1 METKIN
7 MKAII
12 EGYQSYREAVDT
24 ANDYRT
30 KATKHALNDD
40 YQEMWDCEQRYRK
53 LASDREKSY
62 RASYKKLENAIDEA
76 EHRCTVRC
84 ISVDDICRY
93 LISVEKRLDITK
105 KAMNGV
111 TVCIDIHAQN
121 FPSAYRGTPESTYF
135 KAVYKNGSWRITEI
149 SRRRTSRAGH
159 GTMIHLTED
168 AKTAL
173 LSRIIEY

>member
-1 METKIN
+1 MKEIN
-7 MKAII
+7 MKSIM
-12 EGYQSYREAVDT
+12 EEYLSYRQAVDA
-24 ANDYRT
+24 ANDYRR
-30 KATKHALNDD
+30 KKML
-40 YQEMWDCEQRYRK
+40 DCEQRCREI
-53 LASDREKSY
+53 ASNREKAY
-62 RASYKKLENAIDEA
+62 RATYKKLENVIDET

-93 LISVEKRLDITK
+93 LIAVEKRLDITK

-111 TVCIDIHAQN
+111 TVTIDIHAQN

-173 LSRIIEY
+173 LSRVIEY

>member
-1 METKIN
+1 MKEIN
-7 MKAII
+7 MKSII
-12 EGYQSYREAVDT
+12 DGYQSYRQAIET

-40 YQEMWDCEQRYRK
+40 YQKMWDCEQKYRQI
-53 LASDREKSY
+53 AANREKAY

-76 EHRCTVRC
+76 EHRCSVRC

-93 LISVEKRLDITK
+93 LIAVEQRLNITK

-121 FPSAYRGTPESTYF
+121 FPNAYKGVPESTYF
-135 KAVYKNGSWRITEI
+135 TAEYRNGSWRITEI
-149 SRRRTSRAGH
+149 SRRITSRAGH
-159 GTMIHLTED
+159 GTTIHLTED

-173 LSRIIEY
+173 LSRITEY